1 MSRALA
7 VIFVAVLAGC
17 GGAARELELQAQI
30 ARLQAREQQLLA
42 QLKEQQAVVPAA
54 KPGDDLAALLAAID
68 RLEQAKDAGD
78 VDGGQQAVAAL
89 QAAQQ
94 QLQRRGAPA
103 LSELWDAAPAAT
115 SRRQPAL
122 FEVYGKLG
130 GPAVA
135 APLLALAADSARPAA
150 LRGLAARVA
159 IDADPVAAAPLIR
172 RLVAETPV
180 FPDCYLLVHLLAQT
194 RHAAALPVVVEALA
208 RSADRSTRCHAAT
221 GLGLFPG
228 DASVE
233 ALIAAATGD
242 EYPAVRTNAVRALA
256 KVASREQ
263 LREVAARVE
272 AKDAD
277 AAVRAA
283 ARDVGAGGGK

>member
-1 MSRALA
+1 MSRVLA
-7 VIFVAVLAGC
+7 IAFAAVLAGC
-17 GGAARELELQAQI
+17 GGAARERELQAQI
-30 ARLQAREQQLLA
+30 AELQAQQRLLSA
-42 QLKEQQAVVPAA
+42 KLKEHGVAVAGATVA
-54 KPGDDLAALLAAID
+54 DDLAGLIAAID

-78 VDGGQQAVAAL
+78 VDGGQQAVTALQSAQQILQQRGALALAELWNAAL
-89 QAAQQ
+89 T
-94 QLQRRGAPA
+94 
-103 LSELWDAAPAAT
+103 AT

-130 GPAVA
+130 GPAA
-135 APLLALAADSARPAA
+135 APRLGALAADAAQPAA
-150 LRGLAARVA
+150 LRGLAARVL
-159 IDADPVAAAPLIR
+159 IEVDPVAAAPLVG
-172 RLVAETPV
+172 RLAAESPV
-180 FPDCYLLVHLLAQT
+180 FLDCYLLVHLLAQT

-228 DASVE
+228 ETSVS

-256 KVASREQ
+256 KVATPER
-263 LREVAARVE
+263 LRELLAPIE
-272 AKDAD
+272 AKDTD

-283 ARDVGAGGGK
+283 ARDAACGGRR